1 MANPFTTNKKMT
13 KKSKDETEASAPESD
28 AKPKKKATR
37 RKKKAKKDP
46 VPKEVAIRHVMQANT
61 SKNTK
66 PELVVRHML
75 RQLGWPG
82 YRLHWKTSAG
92 RPDIVYPGRKIA
104 IFVNGCFWHRHEGC
118 KKASTPKSNQE
129 FWNAKFERNKARD
142 KRVAEQLE
150 SEGWS
155 VVTIWEC
162 ELEKEKLQHTG
173 EYLYEIMSLAD
184 ADKANAG
191 KADSAKADGDKA
203 DSDKIHSRTEEP
215 PQRGGNQS

>member
-1 MANPFTTNKKMT
+1 MANPFVTNKKMT
-13 KKSKDETEASAPESD
+13 KKNNDRAEDTAPEVSD
-28 AKPKKKATR
+28 APKKKATK
-37 RKKKAKKDP
+37 RKRKPKKEP

-66 PELVVRHML
+66 PELVVRQML
-75 RQLGWPG
+75 RRLGWPG

-142 KRVAEQLE
+142 KRVTEQLE
-150 SEGWS
+150 SEGWK

-162 ELEKEKLQHTG
+162 ELEKDKMQHTG
-173 EYLYEIMSLAD
+173 EYLYEVMSLAD
-184 ADKANAG
+184 AE
-191 KADSAKADGDKA
+191 KADADEA
-203 DSDKIHSRTEEP
+203 DSCSEEV
-215 PQRGGNQS
+215 PQQEGKEF

>member
-13 KKSKDETEASAPESD
+13 KKNNDEAKDIAPEVSD
-28 AKPKKKATR
+28 APKKKTTKRKRKPKKK
-37 RKKKAKKDP
+37 P

-66 PELVVRHML
+66 PELVVRQML
-75 RQLGWPG
+75 RRLGWPG

-150 SEGWS
+150 SEGWK

-162 ELEKEKLQHTG
+162 ELEKDKVQHTG
-173 EYLYEIMSLAD
+173 EYLYEVMSLAD
-184 ADKANAG
+184 AEKAG
-191 KADSAKADGDKA
+191 LDEADSC
-203 DSDKIHSRTEEP
+203 SEEAA
-215 PQRGGNQS
+215 QQEGRNSSSSYVLG

>member
-13 KKSKDETEASAPESD
+13 KKNNNEVEDIAPEASEAPKKKTTKRKR
-28 AKPKKKATR
+28 KPKKK
-37 RKKKAKKDP
+37 P

-66 PELVVRHML
+66 PELVVRQML

-142 KRVAEQLE
+142 KRVTEQLKA
-150 SEGWS
+150 EGWK

-162 ELEKEKLQHTG
+162 ELEKDKVQHTG
-173 EYLYEIMSLAD
+173 EYLYEVMSLAD
-184 ADKANAG
+184 AEKAEDKEIDSRSEEAPQQEG
-191 KADSAKADGDKA
+191 KKF
-203 DSDKIHSRTEEP
+203 
-215 PQRGGNQS
+215 